1 MKKIIVL
8 VFCLCTLNLLAQNK
22 VSKVI
27 LERTS
32 EIGKFPVYQIEIT
45 DAGKLKYNGKRN
57 VKIIGDY
64 MFHLPVEKIKNL
76 FYHINSQKMN
86 TLPNSYQLQTA
97 NLSRTNLI
105 FVYNDAKDKII
116 KNISEGP
123 KYLIEIASEIDKIW
137 DETVRKESDSN
148 IDAPLSSDRNKIPS
162 VLEDVGL
169 SKLISKIEIFE
180 FVEQMPE
187 YLGGEDKLEHYFKEN
202 IKYPTKAK
210 EMRIEGRVICAF
222 IVNEDGSLSDIKIA
236 RSISKE
242 FDEEAIRLIK
252 NMPNWK
258 PGKQNGKAV
267 KVNYSLPIIFNLD

>member
-1 MKKIIVL
+1 
-8 VFCLCTLNLLAQNK
+8 LLAQNK
-22 VSKVI
+22 VSKVT

-32 EIGKFPVYQIEIT
+32 KIGKFPVYQIEIT
-45 DAGKLKYNGKRN
+45 DAGNIKYNGKRN

-97 NLSRTNLI
+97 DLSSTNLN

-123 KYLIEIASEIDKIW
+123 IYLTQIADEIDKIW
-137 DETVRKESDSN
+137 DETVRKERDSN
-148 IDAPLSSDRNKIPS
+148 IDAPSISDMKKYPS
-162 VLEDVGL
+162 VVELG
-169 SKLISKIEIFE
+169 KPMPNKIEIFE

-187 YLGGEDKLEHYFKEN
+187 YLGGEDKLEQYFKEN
-202 IKYPTKAK
+202 IKYPSKEK
-210 EMRIEGRVICAF
+210 EMGIEGRVICAF
-222 IVNEDGSLSDIKIA
+222 IVNEDGSLSNIKIA
-236 RSISKE
+236 RSISEK

-258 PGKQNGKAV
+258 PGKQNEKAV
-267 KVNYSLPIIFNLD
+267 KVSYSLPIIFNLD